1 MADGGREQEKEQQE
15 TSGAA
20 GVVRPGLTQPRR
32 EARPAEGSSG
42 GRVINSS
49 VAGVA
54 ARCNPLLAAANIINN
69 THQIE
74 ISLESA
80 RRWLIKI

>member
-1 MADGGREQEKEQQE
+1 MSDGGREVDAVIGEGIPGNPVSQ
-15 TSGAA
+15 SAPAPAGGASLK
-20 GVVRPGLTQPRR
+20 GT
-32 EARPAEGSSG
+32 G

-49 VAGVA
+49 VPGDA
-54 ARCNPLLAAANIINN
+54 ARCNPLVAAANIINN